1 MGWEKHFE
9 KDIAYHAETAGE
21 YDEVVVKPREL
32 VNEFLFRD
40 FHQDI
45 PGGGRMLDLGS
56 GTGHSIIR
64 FGDRFD
70 SVLGVDHSRE
80 MLEQVVVNV
89 EAAGIAHDV
98 LLNQDHYAFL
108 DGVVSSRPPPALR
121 QQR

>member
-21 YDEVVVKPREL
+21 YDAVVVEPREL

-40 FHQDI
+40 FHPDI

-56 GTGHSIIR
+56 GTGHSIVR
-64 FGDRFD
+64 FGERFD

-80 MLEQVVVNV
+80 MLERADANI
-89 EAAGIAHDV
+89 EAAGIAHAM
-98 LLNQDHYAFL
+98 LLNQDL
-108 DGVVSSRPPPALR
+108 
-121 QQR
+121 